1 MAIDP
6 QEKSDFYLDVAAR
19 FAGRPVA
26 EVTAEWQGLNTGPGR
41 LTAEEYVKFSLYDSR
56 RFTEAAKRAFLS
68 DRLHWPI
75 VWASCDPDWK
85 GATED
90 KWLAARILDMARVPT
105 PRIIAVADSSQRHYP
120 GTPVMRSEQQF
131 RAFLAQR
138 QGKPFFAKPLKGFA
152 SRGVFLCES
161 WSDRSIRLTGHGE
174 RLIADMWREH
184 FGRLNY
190 VFQPVQRN
198 HPFFA
203 GICENLATVRIGA
216 GVYDDSVRL
225 VFTFLKMPGAGNLED
240 RFHCLGNMACSLDP
254 ETGEI
259 QSIRSRG
266 EHIANVHTVHP
277 ENGRPL
283 IGLRLPHW
291 PDLLATVAQ
300 AARLF
305 APLRYQTMDI
315 AITDKGPVVIEV
327 NIGGG
332 FAGPQMA
339 LGRGMLDTPF
349 GAFLKASGI
358 DVAKLKVPAR

>member
-1 MAIDP
+1 MSTDT
-6 QEKSDFYLDVAAR
+6 QETTDFYLDFAASTS
-19 FAGRPVA
+19 GRPLA
-26 EVTAEWQGLNTGPGR
+26 EIAAEWQGLSTGPGR
-41 LTAEEYVKFSLYDSR
+41 LTAEEYVKFGLNDSGR
-56 RFTEAAKRAFLS
+56 YTDAAKRAFLS

-90 KWLAARILDMARVPT
+90 KWLAARILDMAGVAT
-105 PRIIAVADSSQRHYP
+105 PRIIAVTHGGQRHYP
-120 GTPVMRSEQQF
+120 GTPVLRSEQEF

-161 WSDRSIRLTGHGE
+161 WSAGAMRLTGHGE
-174 RLIADMWREH
+174 RPIADMWREH
-184 FGRLNY
+184 FGSMDY

-198 HPFFA
+198 HGFFV

-216 GVYDDSVRL
+216 VVYDNGVRL
-225 VFTFLKMPGAGNLED
+225 AFTFLKMPGTGNLED
-240 RFHCLGNMACSLDP
+240 RFHRVGNMACALDP

-259 QSIRSRG
+259 LSIRSRG
-266 EHIANVHTVHP
+266 ERIAMTHAAHP
-277 ENGRPL
+277 ETGRPL
-283 IGLRLPHW
+283 IGLRLPYW
-291 PDLLATVAQ
+291 PELLASVGV

-315 AITDKGPVVIEV
+315 AITEKGPVVIEV

-358 DVAKLKVPAR
+358 DVARLKPPHR